1 MTTPRATLHRNVAK
15 AEGDEEVNGRTDG
28 AWSSPAGQLWS
39 ELQRTPPEPAQSS
52 AWNPPFSEARPVG
65 RGRPR
70 MNSMNRHFAKDGKKL
85 ENADQWLTLEAAN
98 GLAIPYLGYVILA
111 IKVGDSE
118 LTDCGFLIVKDH
130 CLTDSNGVVGMN
142 VISRLWKIMDSR
154 PITSLTSDPAQQQAW
169 TMAFKI
175 CSRQMQFAD
184 SDGTIGYVRTI
195 NRHPVLIPAQ
205 SEVLLWGR
213 TKGGIDGKDYQCLV
227 EPLETP
233 TISQDIANAVR
244 SKESDCRPSS
254 INTELYLPLATR
266 TMD

>member
-1 MTTPRATLHRNVAK
+1 MAHP
-15 AEGDEEVNGRTDG
+15 
-28 AWSSPAGQLWS
+28 
-39 ELQRTPPEPAQSS
+39 
-52 AWNPPFSEARPVG
+52 
-65 RGRPR
+65 RGR
-70 MNSMNRHFAKDGKKL
+70 
-85 ENADQWLTLEAAN
+85 QWTCY
-98 GLAIPYLGYVILA
+98 PYLGYVILA

-154 PITSLTSDPAQQQAW
+154 PITSLTSDPAQQAW

-227 EPLETP
+227 EPLEMP
-233 TISQDIANAVR
+233 VVEAWVQCSVR
-244 SKESDCRPSS
+244 CRMEKKE
-254 INTELYLPLATR
+254 
-266 TMD
+266 